1 MEDEYITVKTAMLAK
16 QKGFNEPCRMFY
28 HSDTIEGKT
37 VSSEIKESTDY
48 TKNDIPVPTQSLLG
62 RWIREIHRILVVVST
77 YYFTGSYYY
86 CILDLD
92 SQYTKNMDHVIY
104 ETDDIFETFEE
115 AYELGLE
122 KALTYICKINDD

>member
-48 TKNDIPVPTQSLLG
+48 TKNDIPVPTQSLLA
-62 RWIREIHRILVVVST
+62 RWLREKHNIHVGVGFCVSWRYIIIPITDKITADWSTSKKDYST
-77 YYFTGSYYY
+77 YE
-86 CILDLD
+86 DA
-92 SQYTKNMDHVIY
+92 M
-104 ETDDIFETFEE
+104 EE
-115 AYELGLE
+115 GL
-122 KALTYICKINDD
+122 KDTLKHI

>member
-48 TKNDIPVPTQSLLG
+48 TKNDIPVPAQSLLV
-62 RWIREIHRILVVVST
+62 RWFRETKELHIEVEFWCYMGENYCEYT
-77 YYFTGSYYY
+77 YNISKPHEGVDKDVLWFNTY
-86 CILDLD
+86 
-92 SQYTKNMDHVIY
+92 
-104 ETDDIFETFEE
+104 EE
-115 AYELGLE
+115 AMEAGLQE
-122 KALTYICKINDD
+122 ALKLIF